1 MTGDRA
7 IASRPRF
14 LGPLTAFHLSPI
26 HHLARIMDNGHK
38 VNGKP
43 GHRVNDDR
51 AQRTPAMQ
59 LELRMT
65 KALNARAKYAI
76 RAKAQGRAILHC
88 IKLERS

>member
-7 IASRPRF
+7 SAIRPRRYAR
-14 LGPLTAFHLSPI
+14 LTAFHLSYI

-38 VNGKP
+38 VKRKP

-76 RAKAQGRAILHC
+76 RAKAQGGTR
-88 IKLERS
+88 